1 MKVHGDS
8 AGRGGTSQARAGGKV
23 GADHKQQQ
31 NLEFWDHLLRDL
43 ATEVRSQD
51 QTLFFSF

>member
-8 AGRGGTSQARAGGKV
+8 AVGATSQARAGGRV

-31 NLEFWDHLLRDL
+31 SLEFWDHLLRDL

-51 QTLFFSF
+51 WTLFFTF